1 MAVGQLPDHV
11 REFASYLKNLQAQLD
26 PGAGWCGVFWSRD
39 PAGMQACLDGA
50 EVPPWDVMEALLRDL
65 AAGCGAQAAE
75 REAGLARELH
85 GASLA
90 AYDARPGGR
99 GQLGERLDMMLTEQ
113 RFAVERQTELGRSLA
128 AAVVPDEVERLSR
141 DLAWS
146 RDDHER
152 ATARCAE
159 LRERIERL
167 DRADRP
173 QWVDFGTPLS
183 DDFAGEEVD
192 DFEARTAGGFDALA
206 SGGLRGR
213 SVGDFGAEE
222 FYDPDEHEA
231 TPFGVSRSFR
241 ARSADGFAGA
251 GAGISGAAGGDPGVR
266 ASEREPR
273 TREFGTSPA
282 DQSASAPDS
291 RTLSVDSEPGSNSSS
306 ADSDSDS
313 DSGSGSGPESASD
326 PDVTPQPRDTP
337 RVPKLGRKSRDAF
350 RRSRRPRGARFAG
363 FSGADDDGDEDGHAT
378 GAVPEPD
385 TAVRPRAASRPRGAR
400 FAHAADGPDGADEAV
415 SRAVVAPD
423 REAEQATA
431 ETVATL
437 VRLRAEG
444 RSGEAHG
451 VLVEA
456 AGWPA
461 SRLPTLAGELHRA
474 GLGVDWSTLLWEAAS
489 LPPEPLVS
497 LADALAMAGRADD
510 CRKLLR
516 QGVARPAPEIA
527 QAVLA
532 LMDEGR
538 EREARAL
545 LDAYLRVR
553 APEDVAICA
562 HTDPYRLI
570 PLLLQAAQGVSDE
583 RHWDLVHALRV
594 AGFNA

>member
-1 MAVGQLPDHV
+1 M
-11 REFASYLKNLQAQLD
+11 RNLLAQLD
-26 PGAGWCGVFWSRD
+26 RGAGWCGVFWSRD
-39 PAGMQACLDGA
+39 PDGMQACLDGV

-75 REAGLARELH
+75 RETGLARELH

-90 AYDARPGGR
+90 AHDARPGGR
-99 GQLGERLDMMLTEQ
+99 GLLGERLDMMLTEQ
-113 RFAVERQTELGRSLA
+113 RFAVERQAELGRSLA
-128 AAVVPDEVERLSR
+128 AAVTPDEVERLSR

-159 LRERIERL
+159 IRERIERL

-192 DFEARTAGGFDALA
+192 DFDARAAGASAAPAPGGF
-206 SGGLRGR
+206 R
-213 SVGDFGAEE
+213 SWSMGDFGAEE
-222 FYDPDEHEA
+222 FDDSDEHES
-231 TPFGVSRSFR
+231 TPFGVSTSFR
-241 ARSADGFAGA
+241 PRGTDGLGVAAAGA
-251 GAGISGAAGGDPGVR
+251 PENAGGELDAPVPGL
-266 ASEREPR
+266 EPR

-282 DQSASAPDS
+282 DGSAPIPDS
-291 RTLSVDSEPGSNSSS
+291 RTLSVDSDSGSNSSS
-306 ADSDSDS
+306 ADSGPTSTE
-313 DSGSGSGPESASD
+313 SGSGSESASD
-326 PDVTPQPRDTP
+326 PDTPPPPRDAP
-337 RVPKLGRKSRDAF
+337 RVPKLGRKPRDTF
-350 RRSRRPRGARFAG
+350 RRPRRPRGARFAG
-363 FSGADDDGDEDGHAT
+363 FSGADTDAQAAEAGSL
-378 GAVPEPD
+378 AVPD
-385 TAVRPRAASRPRGAR
+385 TATLPPAENRPRGAR
-400 FAHAADGPDGADEAV
+400 FAHAPDGQGGTDEAV
-415 SRAVVAPD
+415 GHDLVAAD

-431 ETVATL
+431 ETVAAL

-461 SRLPTLAGELHRA
+461 SRLPALAGELHRA

-527 QAVLA
+527 EAVLA

-553 APEDVAICA
+553 TPEDVATCA

-594 AGFNA
+594 AGFSA